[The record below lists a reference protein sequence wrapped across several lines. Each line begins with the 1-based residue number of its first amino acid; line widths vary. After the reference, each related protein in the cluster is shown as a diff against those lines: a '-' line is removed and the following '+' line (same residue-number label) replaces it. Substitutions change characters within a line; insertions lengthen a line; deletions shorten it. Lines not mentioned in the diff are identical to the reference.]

1 MTSSQLGGIAANWNC
16 SNPNDEVLT
25 TTCPRLRSRKNARLR
40 PLETATAEM
49 NGFIVNRHGRL
60 SLPDVDPVHDLRQ
73 VETSRCVPKSAVRN
87 TLIADNC
94 DCEKTDYELTFRL
107 PVDPRGGEA
116 DVRFEL
122 SDDRR
127 PVRSFCEWNWSNHS
141 GVAVVHGG
149 TPRMRSPLSGP
160 IATLFMF
167 VPLVAIPLLAVFGMP
182 QFSTL
187 SPPAQVEELKFAS
200 DKEKPAPKVLQPEG
214 ELAGG
219 VQVTDSGAASQP
231 ATGTSSRPVN
241 DTDPFA
247 EFARAPEGDAA
258 QPQQQESRPAKS
270 LADDRAV
277 AQGKRPQ
284 RWPTGETST
293 STPKD
298 SATAGEPG
306 FDEGKTTR
314 TDRDRALAEASIP
327 TPTEQKRS
335 KAGTRMTADFDANDQ
350 SAERDRGVSNVVNNL
365 SDEAKSW
372 KAAIA
377 RLNALG
383 IRDYQLQPGQR
394 EGEFLFSCHFVSRH
408 NPRVMQRFE
417 AEAGEP
423 LQAVQRVLQ
432 QIDEWKGRRS
442 EARDRNS
449 SREAA
454 SKVTALS
461 SQDEAASLSAVDVS
475 NR

>member
-40 PLETATAEM
+40 PLETATAET

-94 DCEKTDYELTFRL
+94 GCEKTDYELTFRL

-116 DVRFEL
+116 DLRFEL

-127 PVRSFCEWNWSNHS
+127 PVRSFCEWNWSDHS

-200 DKEKPAPKVLQPEG
+200 DKEKPAPKVSQPEG

-219 VQVTDSGAASQP
+219 VQVTESGTASQP

-270 LADDRAV
+270 LAD
-277 AQGKRPQ
+277 
-284 RWPTGETST
+284 
-293 STPKD
+293 
-298 SATAGEPG
+298 
-306 FDEGKTTR
+306 
-314 TDRDRALAEASIP
+314 
-327 TPTEQKRS
+327 
-335 KAGTRMTADFDANDQ
+335 N
-350 SAERDRGVSNVVNNL
+350 RDRGARKTS
-365 SDEAKSW
+365 
-372 KAAIA
+372 AALA
-377 RLNALG
+377 DR
-383 IRDYQLQPGQR
+383 RDQHVDTERFRRGGGTRFRRGKNRENRSRPG
-394 EGEFLFSCHFVSRH
+394 SC
-408 NPRVMQRFE
+408 
-417 AEAGEP
+417 
-423 LQAVQRVLQ
+423 
-432 QIDEWKGRRS
+432 RS
-442 EARDRNS
+442 EQSNSDGTEEIESRNADDG
-449 SREAA
+449 R
-454 SKVTALS
+454 L
-461 SQDEAASLSAVDVS
+461 
-475 NR
+475 